1 MKRFGPVR
9 IRLNPMKVQLKKSY
23 KAGYSLR
30 EIARWHDTSAGT
42 IRSILIEEG
51 IQMRKPGRSRK
62 EK

>member
-1 MKRFGPVR
+1 MKT
-9 IRLNPMKVQLKKSY
+9 QLKKSY

-62 EK
+62 DKQ